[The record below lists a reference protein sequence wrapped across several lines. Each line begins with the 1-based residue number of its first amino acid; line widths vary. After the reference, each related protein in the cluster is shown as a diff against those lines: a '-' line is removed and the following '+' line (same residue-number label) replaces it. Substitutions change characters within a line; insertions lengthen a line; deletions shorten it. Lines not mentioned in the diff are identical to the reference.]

1 MVIMH
6 DNGVDTIPYFNSHS
20 SSKITLMEIMM
31 NMIMV
36 LMMMLITM
44 VSLKVDKKLTHI
56 RGSISLV
63 RNIGLGQFPL
73 PHPNSPYLT

>member
-6 DNGVDTIPYFNSHS
+6 DNGVDTIPHFNSHS

-31 NMIMV
+31 NMMMI
-36 LMMMLITM
+36 LTMMLMTM

-56 RGSISLV
+56 RGGISLV
-63 RNIGLGQFPL
+63 RNIILGHF
-73 PHPNSPYLT
+73 YLTSPDLTLP